1 VILIKILLCRIDIPY
16 DNLYSLH
23 AKKDSIKV
31 GTKIEKEN
39 NKIQCHQGTKAQRNL
54 DYLIFLVYLGVFVSL
69 WQHKN
74 EKINLHAN
82 FTFKEKSLGLYKK

>member
-39 NKIQCHQGTKAQRNL
+39 KKNPMPPRHKGTK
-54 DYLIFLVYLGVFVSL
+54 
-69 WQHKN
+69 
-74 EKINLHAN
+74 
-82 FTFKEKSLGLYKK
+82 